1 MNSYSNFFTILIVL
15 SISLLSSCGTPA
27 GNENN
32 VIQTSGNGI
41 PEPQNIPYTVLNVY
55 PHDTAAFTQGLEI
68 YKGQMLESTGLDG
81 HSSLRKVSE
90 KTGKVSVLKKLDDEL
105 FGEGITV
112 LRDTLYQLTWQ
123 NHVVLV
129 YDPISFKIIRKME
142 WRSEGWGITTDGKHL
157 IISDGSDKLY
167 FTRPSDLKVEK
178 IISVSD
184 NYGPLNNINELEYI
198 NNTIYANRLDF
209 DHIIRIDPSNGHVTG
224 RMDLRDIL
232 KKYSKTD
239 ISYIETNLNGAVLNG
254 IAWDSTSKKMYVT
267 GKLWPLLFELQV
279 EP

>member
-1 MNSYSNFFTILIVL
+1 MNPYLKIFSIPAILSLFFTF
-15 SISLLSSCGTPA
+15 SCGTPS

-32 VIQTSGNGI
+32 VIQSEGNGI
-41 PEPQNIPYTVLNVY
+41 PEPQNISYTVLNAY

-68 YKGQMLESTGLDG
+68 YKGQMLESTGLEG
-81 HSSLRKVSE
+81 RSSLRKVSE
-90 KTGKVSVLKKLDDEL
+90 KTGAVSFLKKLDDEL

-129 YDPISFKIIRKME
+129 YDPVSFKIIRKME
-142 WRSEGWGITTDGKHL
+142 WKNEGWGITTDGKYL

-167 FTRPSDLKVEK
+167 FTRPEDLRVEK
-178 IISVSD
+178 IVSVSD

-198 NNTIYANRLDF
+198 HNSIYANRLDF
-209 DHIIRIDPSNGHVTG
+209 DHIIRIDPANGHVTG
-224 RMDLRDIL
+224 KMDFRDIL
-232 KKYSKTD
+232 KKYSKSD
-239 ISYIETNLNGAVLNG
+239 LSYLQTNTNGAVLNG
-254 IAWDSTSKKMYVT
+254 IAWDSTAKKMYVT

>member
-1 MNSYSNFFTILIVL
+1 MKTFINNFSILYVFLVCIM
-15 SISLLSSCGTPA
+15 ISCGTSSV
-27 GNENN
+27 NENN
-32 VIQTSGNGI
+32 VIQTEGNGI
-41 PEPQNIPYTVLNVY
+41 PEPQNIPYTVLNAY
-55 PHDTAAFTQGLEI
+55 THDTAAFTQGLEI
-68 YKGQMLESTGLDG
+68 YKGQMLESTGLEG
-81 HSSLRKVSE
+81 RSSLRKVNE
-90 KTGKVSVLKKLDDEL
+90 KNGKVSTLKKLDNEL

-123 NHVVLV
+123 NHIVLV
-129 YDPISFKIIRKME
+129 YDPVTFKQIRTME
-142 WRSEGWGITTDGKHL
+142 WKNEGWGITTDGKYL

-167 FTRPSDLKVEK
+167 FTNPNDLKIEK
-178 IISVSD
+178 IVSVSD

-254 IAWDSTSKKMYVT
+254 IAWDSTSKKMYIT